1 MNHGILVGA
10 GFLLGTLGIKAL
22 KSEPAHK
29 AAVATTAQV
38 LKLKEGAETIV
49 DEAKA
54 EIDDILAEAGYDKA
68 EAEAEDTEEE
78 AAKELEEAQEAEGK

>member
-10 GFLLGTLGIKAL
+10 GFLLGTLGVKAL

-29 AAVATTAQV
+29 AAVATNAQG
-38 LKLKEGAETIV
+38 LKLKEGAESLV

-54 EIDDILAEAGYDKA
+54 EFDDILAEAGYDKA
-68 EAEAEDTEEE
+68 EEDVEEE
-78 AAKELEEAQEAEGK
+78 AAEELEEAQEAEGK

>member
-10 GFLLGTLGIKAL
+10 GFLLGTLGVKAL

-29 AAVATTAQV
+29 AAVATIAQG
-38 LKLKEGAETIV
+38 LKLKEGAESLV

-54 EIDDILAEAGYDKA
+54 EFDDILAEAGYDKA
-68 EAEAEDTEEE
+68 EEDVEEE
-78 AAKELEEAQEAEGK
+78 AAEELEEAQEAEGK